1 MKLHSVMN
9 SPCARLSSA
18 ILVALLPLILLLGS
32 AKAAG
37 EEPRREEIKC
47 CAVFE
52 LRQYT
57 LHPGQRDTLIE
68 LFDREFVES
77 QEAVGMRIYGQ
88 FRDAD
93 QPDRFV
99 WVRGFA
105 NMEVRKQALASFYGG
120 ATWKAHGK
128 AAAATMIDSDN
139 VLLLRSVDPQR
150 DFDDLPKSRPPID
163 AVEPGSLVEATV
175 YGLRPEARARF
186 LKIYRERMRPALL
199 GAGIVPR
206 AAFSTLHAPN
216 TYPAL
221 PVREGEE
228 VFVWFAS
235 FQDDEASASS
245 HEKLSHLRS
254 WLSVQAELAACLT
267 SPPQQLRLRPTG
279 RSLLR

>member
-9 SPCARLSSA
+9 SHCACRAPA
-18 ILVALLPLILLLGS
+18 ILGALLSLTAMLGS
-32 AKAAG
+32 TKVAG
-37 EEPRREEIKC
+37 EEPSREEIKC

-88 FRDAD
+88 FRDGD

-105 NMEVRKQALASFYGG
+105 NMEARRQALASFYGG
-120 ATWKAHGK
+120 PKWKTYGK

-139 VLLLRSVDPQR
+139 VLLLRSINLGS
-150 DFDDLPKSRPPID
+150 DFDNLAKVRPPIG
-163 AVEPGSLVEATV
+163 AAEPRSLVEATV
-175 YGLRPEARARF
+175 YALRPEARETFRKF
-186 LKIYRERMRPALL
+186 YRKKMRPALL
-199 GAGIVPR
+199 GAGIVPLGE
-206 AAFSTLHAPN
+206 FDTEHAPN
-216 TYPAL
+216 SYPAL

-228 VFVWFAS
+228 IFVWFTS
-235 FQDDEASASS
+235 YKDDEASAAS
-245 HEKLSHLRS
+245 HEKLSHLRP
-254 WLSVQAELAACLT
+254 WLSIQAELKACLS

>member
-1 MKLHSVMN
+1 MKQHSMNSLWARLPPAILALVSLSVMPQ
-9 SPCARLSSA
+9 S
-18 ILVALLPLILLLGS
+18 V
-32 AKAAG
+32 KAADG
-37 EEPRREEIKC
+37 APNLTTIKC

-57 LHPGQRDTLIE
+57 LHPGKRDTLIE
-68 LFDREFVES
+68 LFDDEFVES

-93 QPDRFV
+93 QADRFV

-105 NMEVRKQALASFYGG
+105 NMKARRQALASFYGG
-120 ATWKAHGK
+120 PVWKAHGK

-139 VLLLRSVDPQR
+139 VLLLRSIHPKR
-150 DFDDLPKSRPPID
+150 DFDDLPKSRPPVG
-163 AVEPGSLVEATV
+163 AVEPTSLVEATV
-175 YGLRPEARARF
+175 YGLRHEARARF
-186 LKIYRERMRPALL
+186 LILYREKMRPALL
-199 GAGIVPR
+199 DAGIVPLG
-206 AAFSTLHAPN
+206 AFDTEHAPN

-235 FQDDEASASS
+235 FKNDEASAAS
-245 HEKLSHLRS
+245 HQKLWHLRS
-254 WLSVQAELAACLT
+254 WLSIQAELEACLS

>member
-1 MKLHSVMN
+1 MKLHRSMN
-9 SPCARLSSA
+9 SPCARRSRA
-18 ILVALLPLILLLGS
+18 ILVALSSLTAMLGS
-32 AKAAG
+32 AQAAAG
-37 EEPRREEIKC
+37 DPSLKC
-47 CAVFE
+47 CTVFE

-105 NMEVRKQALASFYGG
+105 NMEVRRQALASFYGG
-120 ATWKAHGK
+120 PVWKAHGK

-139 VLLLRSVDPQR
+139 VLLLRSIHPGR
-150 DFDDLPKSRPPID
+150 DFDDLPKSRPPVG
-163 AVEPGSLVEATV
+163 AAEPSSLVEATV
-175 YGLRPEARARF
+175 YGLRQEDRVRF
-186 LKIYRERMRPALL
+186 LKFYREKMRPALL
-199 GAGIVPR
+199 RAGIVPR
-206 AAFSTLHAPN
+206 AAFNTEHAPN

-235 FQDDEASASS
+235 FKDDEASAAS
-245 HEKLSHLRS
+245 HQKLSHLRP
-254 WLSVQAELAACLT
+254 WLSIQAELEACLS

>member
-1 MKLHSVMN
+1 MKLHRSMN
-9 SPCARLSSA
+9 SPCARRSRA
-18 ILVALLPLILLLGS
+18 ILVALSSLTAMLGS
-32 AKAAG
+32 AQAAAG
-37 EEPRREEIKC
+37 DPSLKC
-47 CAVFE
+47 CTVFE

-105 NMEVRKQALASFYGG
+105 NMEVRRQALASFYGG
-120 ATWKAHGK
+120 PVWKAHGK

-139 VLLLRSVDPQR
+139 VLLLRSIDHQH
-150 DFDDLPKSRPPID
+150 DFDDLPKSRPPVG
-163 AVEPGSLVEATV
+163 AAEPTSLVEATV

-186 LKIYRERMRPALL
+186 LKLYRERMRPALL
-199 GAGIVPR
+199 DAGIVPLG
-206 AAFSTLHAPN
+206 AFDTEHAPN

-221 PVREGEE
+221 PVRDGEE

-235 FQDDEASASS
+235 FKDDEASVAS
-245 HEKLSHLRS
+245 HQKLSRLRP
-254 WLSVQAELAACLT
+254 WLSIQAELEACLS